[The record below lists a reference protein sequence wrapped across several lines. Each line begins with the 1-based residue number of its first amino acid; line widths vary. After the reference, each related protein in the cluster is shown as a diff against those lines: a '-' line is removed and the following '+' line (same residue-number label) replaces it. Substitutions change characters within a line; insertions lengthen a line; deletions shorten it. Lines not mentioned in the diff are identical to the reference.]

1 MNMTEINQSIQ
12 FGEKTLHHRIVLAPL
27 TRMRSE
33 QPGDIPNDL
42 NAEYYGQRASKG
54 GLLITEAT
62 QISRQGKGYPNTP
75 GIHSTEQVQ
84 GWTKVTKSVHDKG
97 GIIFLQLWHV
107 GRISHSSLHPEVG
120 LPVAPSAIA
129 PSGQT
134 MTAEFKQVP
143 YETPRALTIE
153 DMKSIRNDYKLAA
166 ENAKEAGFDG
176 VEIHMANGYLL
187 DQFLQDGSN
196 HRNDEYG
203 GSVVNRCKFP
213 LEILDLVLN
222 IWPKSQVGVRISP
235 YGTFNS
241 MSDSNPVELFSH
253 LLKEFEKRDI
263 LYVHTIEP
271 RASLAGGADK
281 IVSDVPSTSDMFRKY
296 FKNLWISAGG
306 YTPDSAKETLSKGNA
321 DLIAFG
327 RYFISNPDL
336 PKRIIEGIELNP
348 YNRSTFYGGGSV
360 GYTDYPFA

>member
-1 MNMTEINQSIQ
+1 MTGINQSIQ
-12 FGEKTLHHRIVLAPL
+12 FGEKNLLHRIVLAPL

-33 QPGDIPNDL
+33 QPGDIPTDL

-75 GIHSTEQVQ
+75 GIHSSEQVQ

-97 GIIFLQLWHV
+97 GMIFLQLWHV

-143 YETPRALTIE
+143 YETPRALTKDDLE
-153 DMKSIRNDYKLAA
+153 SIKNDYKLAA
-166 ENAKEAGFDG
+166 ENTKKAGFDG

-187 DQFLQDGSN
+187 DQFLQNGSN
-196 HRNDEYG
+196 QRDDEYG

-222 IWPKSQVGVRISP
+222 VWSKSQVGVRISP

-253 LLKEFEKRDI
+253 LLKEFEKREI
-263 LYVHTIEP
+263 LYVHAIEP

-281 IVSDVPSTSDMFRKY
+281 IVNDVPSTSELFRKY
-296 FKNLWISAGG
+296 FKNIWISAGG
-306 YTPDSAKETLSKGNA
+306 YTPDSAKETISKGHA

-327 RYFISNPDL
+327 RSFISNPDL

-348 YNRSTFYGGGSV
+348 YNRSTFYGGGSI